1 MNIAI
6 VTTQFGSA
14 DATDAERF
22 ADRLARGLHARGD
35 RVSLLTTCASSPRES
50 WNPRR
55 HEPGE
60 TEREGIV
67 LKRFRTDQRD
77 ISRFRALDRTL
88 HAPPA
93 AQKTLGEQETNELVA
108 TSVNSTPLLSFLAR
122 HADEFDAIVFV
133 ADFSG
138 VLLRGWRI
146 AQGRAILAL
155 VVDDDRYALLA
166 PARAMMLGARSILFE
181 SERSQ
186 MRGRDLYGPG
196 VLARSTIVGT
206 CEDAESLD
214 GARGALETIV
224 AADGRLPT
232 KHGSAH
238 VVHYLARAEYAESRT
253 LLALGLS
260 ALLNRNGYRSCV
272 AAEERDPRL
281 EFVVDDPRK
290 SLRDD
295 ALQIVYRS
303 EASDTGPTAGTAFLA
318 VEGTPPAFVRT
329 DGARIPI
336 PLFIDLEAW
345 NIEPS
350 PEVMS
355 PLDDG
360 RSNVICVA
368 DLLPEN
374 RSLELI
380 EIFRHYVLMDFNAR
394 LVLVGKEGDPA
405 YAVQVRAYVERC
417 GLASRVHF
425 LGTISRSALA
435 AVYRT
440 ARAFVS
446 LRDGYETGLSLLES
460 MAFNVPICA
469 RDVASARE
477 ITAGKTVLFS
487 GLRTPIE
494 VAALWRAVTKDGPF
508 RDSVIEIQNDF
519 LASRTSEQTLRT
531 IETALGSSL
540 ELARA

>member
-1 MNIAI
+1 MNVAI
-6 VTTQFGSA
+6 VTTHFGSA

-22 ADRLARGLHARGD
+22 ADRLARGLHARAD
-35 RVSLLTTCASSPRES
+35 RVSVLTTCASSPREP
-50 WNPRR
+50 WNPQR

-60 TEREGIV
+60 ADFEGIV
-67 LKRFRTDQRD
+67 LKRFRTDKRD
-77 ISRFRALDRTL
+77 FSRFRELDRAM

-93 AQKTLGEQETNELVA
+93 VQKTLGEQETSDLVA

-122 HADEFDAIVFV
+122 HADEFDAIVYV

-146 AQGRAILAL
+146 AQGRAIVALA
-155 VVDDDRYALLA
+155 VEDDRFALLA

-181 SERSQ
+181 SARSQ

-196 VLARSTIVGT
+196 VLARSTVIGT
-206 CEDAESLD
+206 CEGVDSLD
-214 GARGALETIV
+214 LARGALETIV
-224 AADGRLPT
+224 VADGRLPV
-232 KHGSAH
+232 KRGSTQ

-253 LLALGLS
+253 ILALGLS

-272 AAEERDPRL
+272 AAEERDQRL
-281 EFVVDDPRK
+281 EFVVEDPLEA
-290 SLRDD
+290 LRGD
-295 ALQIVYRS
+295 AVSIVYRTVTG
-303 EASDTGPTAGTAFLA
+303 EAGPVDGTALM
-318 VEGTPPAFVRT
+318 VLEGTPPAFLGAG
-329 DGARIPI
+329 GARIPI

-345 NIEPS
+345 NIEPA
-350 PEVMS
+350 PEVLS

-360 RSNVICVA
+360 RNNLICVA
-368 DLLPEN
+368 DLLPHN
-374 RSLELI
+374 HSLELI

-394 LVLVGKEGDPA
+394 LVLVGNERQPA
-405 YAVQVRAYVERC
+405 YAAQVRAYVERC
-417 GLASRVHF
+417 GLANRVHF
-425 LGTISRSALA
+425 LGTISRPALV

-477 ITAGKTVLFS
+477 ITVGKTILFS
-487 GLRTPIE
+487 DLRTPIE

-508 RDSVIEIQNDF
+508 RDSAIEIQNDF
-519 LASRTSEQTLRT
+519 LASRTSERTLRT
-531 IETALGSSL
+531 IKSALGPSL